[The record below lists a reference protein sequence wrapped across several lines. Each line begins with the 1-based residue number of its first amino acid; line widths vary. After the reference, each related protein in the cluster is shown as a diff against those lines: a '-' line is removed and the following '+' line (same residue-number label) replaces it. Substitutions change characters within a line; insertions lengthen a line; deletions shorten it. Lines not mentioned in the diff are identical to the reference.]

1 MSSRGRKRND
11 NLPPSRAREVQ
22 RAFRARRK
30 QHLAALEERIDVLE
44 TENARLRQMLALP
57 PSDRQPLGR
66 GPTGREPARRVSTPG
81 ASGSTS
87 GPTTAPTIG
96 IDLAVDPGADP
107 VPAASPPPLSPG
119 QPVRSPSA
127 GAWPPPLQ
135 PPADWPLNH
144 PPGPGS
150 AVRAPS
156 PYSHL
161 GTYGSFYTIPRP
173 ASERSR
179 HATEGLRQAAEG
191 DPGTYNSTS
200 NPHVVLPTSLPIP
213 EGYTEALPPWTLDAE
228 AWWILPP
235 VPLPWQTKELPK
247 GAIDPFEAE
256 KYRDLQATYTGG

>member
-30 QHLAALEERIDVLE
+30 QHLSALEERIDVLE

-81 ASGSTS
+81 ASGSAS

-96 IDLAVDPGADP
+96 IDLAETDPSADP
-107 VPAASPPPLSPG
+107 VPAVSPPPLSPG
-119 QPVRSPSA
+119 QPGRSPSA

-135 PPADWPLNH
+135 PPEWPLNH
-144 PPGPGS
+144 PPGPSS

-156 PYSHL
+156 PYAQHL
-161 GTYGSFYTIPRP
+161 GTYGSSHTMPRP
-173 ASERSR
+173 GSEQSR
-179 HATEGLRQAAEG
+179 HATEGLQQPPGG
-191 DPGTYNSTS
+191 DPNAFNAYAFN
-200 NPHVVLPTSLPIP
+200 
-213 EGYTEALPPWTLDAE
+213 
-228 AWWILPP
+228 
-235 VPLPWQTKELPK
+235 LPK
-247 GAIDPFEAE
+247 QQP
-256 KYRDLQATYTGG
+256 

>member
-81 ASGSTS
+81 ASGSAS
-87 GPTTAPTIG
+87 GPAAAPAMG
-96 IDLAVDPGADP
+96 IDLTVDSGTDP

-135 PPADWPLNH
+135 PPTDWPLNH
-144 PPGPGS
+144 PPGPSS

-156 PYSHL
+156 PYSQHL
-161 GTYGSFYTIPRP
+161 DTIPHP

-179 HATEGLRQAAEG
+179 HATEGLQRAAEG
-191 DPGTYNSTS
+191 DPNTYNVYSFNLPKQQPS
-200 NPHVVLPTSLPIP
+200 NPQSNP
-213 EGYTEALPPWTLDAE
+213 Y
-228 AWWILPP
+228 
-235 VPLPWQTKELPK
+235 
-247 GAIDPFEAE
+247 
-256 KYRDLQATYTGG
+256 

>member
-57 PSDRQPLGR
+57 PSDRAPLGR

-87 GPTTAPTIG
+87 APAPAPAIG
-96 IDLAVDPGADP
+96 IDLAVTDPNADP

-119 QPVRSPSA
+119 QPGRSPSA
-127 GAWPPPLQ
+127 GSWPPPLQ
-135 PPADWPLNH
+135 PPEWPLNH

-156 PYSHL
+156 PYAQHL
-161 GTYGSFYTIPRP
+161 GTYHAAPGQRTEPPR
-173 ASERSR
+173 
-179 HATEGLRQAAEG
+179 
-191 DPGTYNSTS
+191 Y
-200 NPHVVLPTSLPIP
+200 
-213 EGYTEALPPWTLDAE
+213 
-228 AWWILPP
+228 
-235 VPLPWQTKELPK
+235 
-247 GAIDPFEAE
+247 
-256 KYRDLQATYTGG
+256 